1 VKPKTLFWLNIP
13 NKDRTYAEGMREASS
28 RFYEKFGIHPRYL
41 FLRDDAEITPLNQI
55 CGMDV
60 ILWPS
65 LAPNH
70 VVLAASREDFEGKPT
85 PITRT

>member
-1 VKPKTLFWLNIP
+1 
-13 NKDRTYAEGMREASS
+13 
-28 RFYEKFGIHPRYL
+28 L
-41 FLRDDAEITPLNQI
+41 FLRDDADIAPMTQL

-65 LAPNH
+65 LAPH
-70 VVLAASREDFEGKPT
+70 PVVMAASREDFEGKPT